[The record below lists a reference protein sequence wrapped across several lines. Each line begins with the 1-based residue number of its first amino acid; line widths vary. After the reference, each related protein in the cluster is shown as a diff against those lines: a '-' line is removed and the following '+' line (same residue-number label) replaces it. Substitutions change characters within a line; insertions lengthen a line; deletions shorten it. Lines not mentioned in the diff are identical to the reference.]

1 MKVASMGR
9 FAEALPSQMGER
21 RVHRRLRAL
30 AETLGAVRSLPAR
43 SVSDP
48 RCQQLAPHTPRRQS
62 LRSSGAV
69 RRRSHAKSARAI
81 SNIRIVALDGHCSG
95 PAADRPRVSGPSLG
109 CRSRRAAATGSEGN
123 SLFRSRRY
131 RRGGVGNGVAIVAS
145 TLTRPIYSAGIFPT
159 CRQTFRPMSLA
170 PGWPLAASRLDAR
183 RWGCLRPH
191 RPVTRIIVR
200 QSRLV

>member
-1 MKVASMGR
+1 MKVVSMGR
-9 FAEALPSQMGER
+9 FAEAEPSQMGER

-62 LRSSGAV
+62 LLSSGAV
-69 RRRSHAKSARAI
+69 RSHAKSARAV

-109 CRSRRAAATGSEGN
+109 CRSRRAAAAGSEGN

-170 PGWPLAASRLDAR
+170 PGWPPAASRLDAR

>member
-9 FAEALPSQMGER
+9 FAEAEPSQMGER

-62 LRSSGAV
+62 LLSSGAV
-69 RRRSHAKSARAI
+69 RSHAKSARAV

-109 CRSRRAAATGSEGN
+109 CRSRRAATTESEGN

-170 PGWPLAASRLDAR
+170 PGWPPAASRLDAR